1 MPRRPFALFL
11 MPDLLIED
19 NVLMIEQGVRLLE
32 RISADLFTSSSPSTL
47 GASIGGHLRHNL
59 DHYAC
64 FQRGMLRGRID
75 YDDRERASDIETKPA
90 AAIQALQR
98 AAGKMRALADEN
110 LDRSLE
116 VRMDTGESDERPWT
130 HSSARR
136 ELQFLLSHT
145 VHHYALIAMVCRL
158 YGQEVDDDFGVAPS
172 TLKHR
177 RRSDAACAR

>member
-1 MPRRPFALFL
+1 
-11 MPDLLIED
+11 
-19 NVLMIEQGVRLLE
+19 MIEQGVRLLE
-32 RISADLFTSSSPSTL
+32 QLPVDVFTASSPSTL

-64 FQRGMLRGRID
+64 FQRGMSGGRID
-75 YDDRERASDIETKPA
+75 YDDRERAADVETRPQ
-90 AAIQALQR
+90 AAISALQR
-98 AAGKMRALADEN
+98 AAGEMKALSDDV

-116 VRMDTGESDERPWT
+116 VRMDTGEGEERPWT
-130 HSSARR
+130 RSSVRR

-158 YGQEVDDDFGVAPS
+158 YGQQVDDDFGVAPS

-177 RRSDAACAR
+177 RRSAAACAQ